1 MYTQRYLSGFY
12 EKSKYFRDI
21 KRQMVSYRYA
31 IPCKNSFC
39 VCVCGPK
46 IRLKSHESHNF
57 DPNTFSPAFCQQR
70 HLCA

>member
-1 MYTQRYLSGFY
+1 MYTQRYLSVFY
-12 EKSKYFRDI
+12 ENFRGI
-21 KRQMVSYRYA
+21 KRQMVNYRYV
-31 IPCKNSFC
+31 IPCKNSF
-39 VCVCGPK
+39 CVCGPK